1 MPLIFQG
8 GEPYFEPVEK
18 TLCWYGSDGIR
29 MVACKVTCS
38 AIDDLYR
45 ATDLAEDDRR
55 IIFNRH
61 RDIFEAVAS
70 KKYDSHLRT
79 QQGRHSGGDQRH
91 RGPSWQVWRI
101 PQAHAREIRL
111 TEALYVLAGE

>member
-1 MPLIFQG
+1 MPLVFQA

-18 TLCWYGSDGIR
+18 MLCWFGSDGIR

-45 ATDLAEDDRR
+45 ATELTEDDRR

-70 KKYDSHLRT
+70 RKYDSHLRT
-79 QQGRHSGGDQRH
+79 QQGAVVVETSDIADHHGKF
-91 RGPSWQVWRI
+91 
-101 PQAHAREIRL
+101 
-111 TEALYVLAGE
+111 GEYRRPMPGRFV

>member
-1 MPLIFQG
+1 MPLVFQA

-18 TLCWYGSDGIR
+18 MLCWFGSDGTR

-45 ATDLAEDDRR
+45 ATDLTEGDRR
-55 IIFNRH
+55 VIFNRH
-61 RDIFEAVAS
+61 RNIFEAVAS

-79 QQGRHSGGDQRH
+79 QQGAVVVETSDIADHHGKF
-91 RGPSWQVWRI
+91 
-101 PQAHAREIRL
+101 
-111 TEALYVLAGE
+111 GEYRRPMPGKFV